1 MANTIKYTREQ
12 REKVCDMYNENRYS
26 TGKYTKGRYT
36 LRQIE
41 EATGVNRYVVW
52 NIANGKV

>member
-1 MANTIKYTREQ
+1 MANTIKHSRETRK
-12 REKVCDMYNENRYS
+12 RVHDMYWENRIS